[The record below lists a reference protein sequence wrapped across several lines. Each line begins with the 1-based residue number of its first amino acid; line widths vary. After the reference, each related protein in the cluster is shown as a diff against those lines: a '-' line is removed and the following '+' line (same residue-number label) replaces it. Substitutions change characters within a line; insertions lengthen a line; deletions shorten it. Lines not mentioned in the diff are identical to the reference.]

1 MFSFWKKIVVC
12 GAAVLLLSSCAK
24 IPEEVVSPALSLKAV
39 KGDESNMVSIN
50 FTGGL
55 KNVNDSTVFL
65 NVKGEVAV
73 IDSEKNILLK
83 IPFTLPSILPF
94 ETGIIQ
100 TEISMKS
107 GEVAPLFTEF
117 GVDAEKF
124 IKSGESQNFFP
135 DEGKIILKKLSL
147 EKRGIVEILEGK
159 VK

>member
-135 DEGKIILKKLSL
+135 DEGKIVLKNLSL